1 MYDNRDN
8 IDFGNANIG
17 RLFASI
23 FFPTLL
29 GMLFNMAFLLSDGI
43 FVGHGIGAYGLAA
56 INLIAPIMMLINGL
70 GMMLG
75 VGASVVAAIHLSKG
89 NNKAARINVTQAFG
103 AGIGVSVLMGA
114 FCYLF
119 PGTVLHLLGVD
130 GTLYEPT
137 RVYYL
142 WFLPTCLLLMIETL
156 GLFVIRLDGS
166 PRFAMFSN
174 IIPALVNIVLDYVFI
189 FPCGM
194 GLMGA
199 ALATD
204 IGGLVG
210 TLMVAYYMLF
220 RSRTL
225 RLYRLKTTWTS
236 LRLTL
241 RNIGY
246 MVRVGFPG
254 LVGEIAVAVM
264 MLSGNLA
271 FMRHIGDE
279 GVAAYSIACY
289 LFPLVYMICN
299 AVAQSAQ
306 PIISYNYGAGETGR
320 IHSTVRFSLSVSV
333 LLGLAISAIFMFF
346 ASAVVSCFLDSSE
359 AAYKLAAHGL
369 PYYASG
375 FVFMAVNIC
384 VVGFLQSVERSFAAT
399 LFTVLRGILFLVGA
413 FIILPEVLGT
423 AGLWLAIPCAE
434 LLTTLCIIVYSII
447 SYSKKKKKKNIDT
460 EAIKTE

>member
-8 IDFGNANIG
+8 IDFGNASIG

-103 AGIGVSVLMGA
+103 AGIAVSVLVGA

-306 PIISYNYGAGETGR
+306 PIISFNHGAGKRPRVLG
-320 IHSTVRFSLSVSV
+320 TVRFSLLVSV
-333 LLGLAISAIFMFF
+333 VIGVLVSLVFLFF
-346 ASAVVSCFLDSSE
+346 SPTVVLCFLTPESPTYAIAST
-359 AAYKLAAHGL
+359 GL
-369 PYYASG
+369 PYYGSG
-375 FVFMAVNIC
+375 FLFMALNIC
-384 VVGFLQSVERSFAAT
+384 IVGYLQTRRAGHPGAVARRTLRRTADDDSYCRLRHSDAT
-399 LFTVLRGILFLVGA
+399 
-413 FIILPEVLGT
+413 
-423 AGLWLAIPCAE
+423 AE
-434 LLTTLCIIVYSII
+434 
-447 SYSKKKKKKNIDT
+447 KNFDSG
-460 EAIKTE
+460 AIKRD

>member
-1 MYDNRDN
+1 
-8 IDFGNANIG
+8 
-17 RLFASI
+17 
-23 FFPTLL
+23 
-29 GMLFNMAFLLSDGI
+29 
-43 FVGHGIGAYGLAA
+43 
-56 INLIAPIMMLINGL
+56 
-70 GMMLG
+70 
-75 VGASVVAAIHLSKG
+75 
-89 NNKAARINVTQAFG
+89 
-103 AGIGVSVLMGA
+103 
-114 FCYLF
+114 
-119 PGTVLHLLGVD
+119 
-130 GTLYEPT
+130 
-137 RVYYL
+137 
-142 WFLPTCLLLMIETL
+142 
-156 GLFVIRLDGS
+156 
-166 PRFAMFSN
+166 
-174 IIPALVNIVLDYVFI
+174 
-189 FPCGM
+189 M

-306 PIISYNYGAGETGR
+306 PIISFNHGAGKRPRVLG
-320 IHSTVRFSLSVSV
+320 TVRFSLLVSV
-333 LLGLAISAIFMFF
+333 VIGVLVSLVFLFF
-346 ASAVVSCFLDSSE
+346 SPTVVLCFLTPESPTYAIAST
-359 AAYKLAAHGL
+359 GL
-369 PYYASG
+369 PYYGSG
-375 FVFMAVNIC
+375 FLFMALNIC
-384 VVGFLQSVERSFAAT
+384 IVGYLQSIERSGAAS
-399 LFTVLRGILFLVGA
+399 LFTILRGIVFLVAA
-413 FIILPEVLGT
+413 FALLPGVLGT
-423 AGLWLAIPCAE
+423 PGLWLAVPCAE
-434 LLTTLCIIVYSII
+434 LLTTIVIAFYAIVMQRQKKI
-447 SYSKKKKKKNIDT
+447 ST
-460 EAIKTE
+460 PEQ